1 MTDKVTLAVA
11 GTVGT
16 SPWWADWLDV
26 VHQFGSTVAVV
37 TGAIIGVITLYRM
50 IWSRKDKE

>member
-37 TGAIIGVITLYRM
+37 TGAVIGVITLYRM
-50 IWSRKDKE
+50 IWGRKDKE